1 MKTKVNQHI
10 FSSCGMT
17 NSSLDNVNELLR
29 LEYGDKYRL
38 EDIRRRLENGQTL
51 YNSDNNY
58 LQQLVNRYDGEI
70 HKKNGSIY
78 LKPTLKPSLL
88 KKKSKKNIVITF
100 GVIILATIFLY
111 ILGF

>member
-1 MKTKVNQHI
+1 
-10 FSSCGMT
+10 MT

-29 LEYGDKYRL
+29 LEYADKGRL
-38 EDIRRRLENGQTL
+38 EDIKRRLENGQTL

-70 HKKNGSIY
+70 YKKNGSTY

-88 KKKSKKNIVITF
+88 KKKSKKKIVITF